1 MAIKILVLD
10 RGWVLVGNCFDG
22 KDEILLKEGSTILRW
37 GTKEGLGE
45 LAKNGKLENTI
56 LNAFNEDVLI
66 NKKYIM
72 MTIEC
77 NQDKWS

>member
-10 RGWVLVGNCFDG
+10 RGWVLVGNCFDS
-22 KDEILLKEGSTILRW
+22 KDEILLKDGSTILRW
-37 GTKEGLGE
+37 GTTEGLGE
-45 LAKNGKLENTI
+45 IAKNGPLENTK
-56 LNAFNEDVLI
+56 LNKFNEDVLI

-77 NQDKWS
+77 DQTKWY